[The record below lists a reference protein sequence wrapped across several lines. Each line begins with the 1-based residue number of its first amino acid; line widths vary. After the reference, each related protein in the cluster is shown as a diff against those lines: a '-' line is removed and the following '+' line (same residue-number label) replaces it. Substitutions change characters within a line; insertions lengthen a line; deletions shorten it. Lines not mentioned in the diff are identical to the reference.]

1 MKTKSWSVPIDPFIS
16 HMRISYE
23 DNIRRLTEDYW
34 RDKIA
39 SEFFDM
45 PQVAERIKNE
55 RS

>member
-23 DNIRRLTEDYW
+23 DNIRRLTEEYW
-34 RDKIA
+34 RGKIA